1 MNRLI
6 KLISLIFLSTS
17 IYYIYNY
24 TNNSKYVITNLGDAV
39 SINNNSYIINYK
51 KYKEKTNRKVIT
63 NNDYANKRQNIS
75 QLLLLIKNTSKI
87 KKIISESDII
97 IITLGYND
105 LLYELSINDKQQST
119 SKKLKMIKKDYNELI
134 EEITKYYHKDIIVIG
149 YYEKR
154 KDISKETKE
163 LNKILKSNRKVNYID
178 TYYLINNNQKYYDNL
193 HNKSLN
199 KAGYNEITKKII
211 SKTLEIS

>member
-105 LLYELSINDKQQST
+105 LLYELSINDMKAYREVFVENEYNFT
-119 SKKLKMIKKDYNELI
+119 LYADY
-134 EEITKYYHKDIIVIG
+134 
-149 YYEKR
+149 
-154 KDISKETKE
+154 
-163 LNKILKSNRKVNYID
+163 LNYMYQLMSRMNQEFSMR
-178 TYYLINNNQKYYDNL
+178 TYQ
-193 HNKSLN
+193 
-199 KAGYNEITKKII
+199 E
-211 SKTLEIS
+211 